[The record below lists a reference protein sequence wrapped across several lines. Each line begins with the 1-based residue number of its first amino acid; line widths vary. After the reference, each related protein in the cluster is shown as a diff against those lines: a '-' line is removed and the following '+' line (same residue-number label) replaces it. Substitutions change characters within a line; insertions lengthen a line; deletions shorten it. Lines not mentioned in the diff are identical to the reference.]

1 MLRVGGEA
9 ASRSLLL
16 DHNLGG
22 LDYGRDGVADL
33 EIHFHGAAPGDHA
46 LDEIVSDLDDH
57 MGHYSAKLQ
66 LCDFALKTIAR

>member
-1 MLRVGGEA
+1 MLRVGGET

-22 LDYGRDGVADL
+22 LDYGGDGVADL
-33 EIHFHGAAPGDHA
+33 EIHFHRAAPGDYA

-57 MGHYSAKLQ
+57 MGHHSAKLQ
-66 LCDFALKTIAR
+66 FCDFALKAIAR